1 MMIDLTVSSDED
13 DDVEIVDAPRAQPR
27 DDDGAPR
34 AQPRDDDEDDEPRK
48 KPREDDGAEEPRK
61 KPRAAAPPLAGRRT
75 RVDRDDDAAPAADAA
90 RCAALAGAREP
101 YVDDAF
107 PAAAASLVGEA
118 DEAPAPAPAAH
129 PFCACKALAVTD
141 VVKSTTPNDG
151 RSYWRCATR
160 RCGFFAWAGDGPR
173 KRSQLAWARLD
184 GTVAVVTDYGFSAN
198 DLAQG
203 GLGDCWFLS
212 ALSVVAERHDLV
224 AKLFLDTARA
234 ASGCQGLRLF
244 MDGAWTTILVDD
256 QLPVN
261 SKPRRENTAAA
272 AAPVTAGGL
281 SLAYVRSRCA
291 TTGAT
296 TLWAPLLEKAYA
308 KAHGS
313 FKSISGGQI
322 AEALLDLTGA
332 PTFCVDFASRN
343 FDSERLWRSLE
354 RWRARRFPMGCAT
367 DPQPDLREVGLCGSH
382 AYSITDVAT
391 VVDAAGAATR
401 LLRIRNPHGV
411 GEWTGDWSDS
421 SAKWADVVS
430 SSRGNERTGV
440 NDGTFW
446 IDFTHFLMGFSRV
459 DVCVA
464 AEKPRAASFRNAF
477 PAKKEPWRVARKIY
491 DVVFEGV
498 TDLFVTALQPT
509 QRGTFCRGDRKV
521 SYRPGDLQLVAV
533 DETGRVVAAC
543 FRGADCFDRGATFCR
558 GARGARLRV
567 YVYALG
573 ANPDAAGAKKERTAE
588 APFHV
593 RFYAPDAAFD
603 VAEADFDAAAHGA
616 SALAALH
623 GALRWRR
630 PAAFASELE
639 PYFSQAEPARSDV
652 ATGAAGVACA
662 LTTGD
667 GIVAVTV
674 ANRAAAPKRVA
685 ITLYAKSAA
694 ARDGSGALVNDKAAA
709 DAYYAR
715 RQALIPPGAPRPRS
729 GFRYPAKW
737 AAFKATADLAPG
749 ATRLAATVVRKG
761 VQYELGD
768 VLCEVSDAGAAA
780 GAKKQTT
787 LDGFLGGGRADVALA
802 GLFAPLADGG
812 AAAPPRQP
820 RESDLDRALRLS
832 REDAAPAP
840 AADDL
845 AEALRRSRDERPAP
859 ARDDDLEEALR
870 RSREPAAADDDLAE
884 ALRRSR
890 EPAKDDPA
898 GAPPADDDLAEALRA
913 SQEDI
918 ERAREARLRRFG

>member
-1 MMIDLTVSSDED
+1 MIDLTVSSDED
-13 DDVEIVDAPRAQPR
+13 DDVEIVDVVPKRPREDDDAPRAQPR
-27 DDDGAPR
+27 E
-34 AQPRDDDEDDEPRK
+34 DDEDEPRK

-212 ALSVVAERHDLV
+212 ALS
-224 AKLFLDTARA
+224 
-234 ASGCQGLRLF
+234 
-244 MDGAWTTILVDD
+244 
-256 QLPVN
+256 LPVT
-261 SKPRRENTAAA
+261 SKPRRENTAAPRA
-272 AAPVTAGGL
+272 VTAGGL

-332 PTFCVDFASRN
+332 PTFCVDFARN

-367 DPQPDLREVGLCGSH
+367 DPQPDLRE
-382 AYSITDVAT
+382 
-391 VVDAAGAATR
+391 
-401 LLRIRNPHGV
+401 
-411 GEWTGDWSDS
+411 
-421 SAKWADVVS
+421 WADVVS

-491 DVVFEGV
+491 DVVFEGD

-543 FRGADCFDRGATFCR
+543 FRGADCFDRGATFCK

-593 RFYAPDAAFD
+593 RFYAPDAAFE
-603 VAEADFDAAAHGA
+603 VTEADFDAAAHGA

-630 PAAFASELE
+630 PAAVASELE
-639 PYFSQAEPARSDV
+639 PYFSQAEPARADV
-652 ATGAAGVACA
+652 ATGAAGAHISA
-662 LTTGD
+662 IFHSLRLIFGRAIISRNGD

-694 ARDGSGALVNDKAAA
+694 ARDGSGVLANDKAAA

-715 RQALIPPGAPRPRS
+715 RRALVPPGAPRPRS

-737 AAFKATADLAPG
+737 AAFAATADLAPG

-768 VLCEVSDAGAAA
+768 VLCEVSDAGA

-787 LDGFLGGGRADVALA
+787 PTASGGGARTSRSRASSRRW
-802 GLFAPLADGG
+802 PT
-812 AAAPPRQP
+812 AAPPR
-820 RESDLDRALRLS
+820 RRANRG
-832 REDAAPAP
+832 
-840 AADDL
+840 
-845 AEALRRSRDERPAP
+845 
-859 ARDDDLEEALR
+859 
-870 RSREPAAADDDLAE
+870 
-884 ALRRSR
+884 
-890 EPAKDDPA
+890 K
-898 GAPPADDDLAEALRA
+898 
-913 SQEDI
+913 DI

>member
-1 MMIDLTVSSDED
+1 MIDLTVSSDED
-13 DDVEIVDAPRAQPR
+13 DDVEIVDVVPKRPREDDDAPRAQPR
-27 DDDGAPR
+27 E
-34 AQPRDDDEDDEPRK
+34 DDEDEPRK

-256 QLPVN
+256 QLPVT
-261 SKPRRENTAAA
+261 SKPRRENTGAA

-332 PTFCVDFASRN
+332 RRRSASTSRRAT
-343 FDSERLWRSLE
+343 STRSGSGGAWSGGA
-354 RWRARRFPMGCAT
+354 RAGSPWAARRT
-367 DPQPDLREVGLCGSH
+367 RSRTCGRS
-382 AYSITDVAT
+382 AS
-391 VVDAAGAATR
+391 AGATPTR
-401 LLRIRNPHGV
+401 SRTSRPSSTPRAPRRGLLRIRNPHGV
-411 GEWTGDWSDS
+411 GEWTGDWSDAS
-421 SAKWADVVS
+421 EKWADVVS

-491 DVVFEGV
+491 DVVFEGD

-543 FRGADCFDRGATFCR
+543 FRGADCFDRGATFCKARARAPVYLARREPRCR
-558 GARGARLRV
+558 GREEGADGGGAVPR
-567 YVYALG
+567 AL
-573 ANPDAAGAKKERTAE
+573 
-588 APFHV
+588 
-593 RFYAPDAAFD
+593 YAPDAAFE

-616 SALAALH
+616 SAS
-623 GALRWRR
+623 RR
-630 PAAFASELE
+630 ST
-639 PYFSQAEPARSDV
+639 ARS
-652 ATGAAGVACA
+652 AG
-662 LTTGD
+662 G
-667 GIVAVTV
+667 G
-674 ANRAAAPKRVA
+674 
-685 ITLYAKSAA
+685 
-694 ARDGSGALVNDKAAA
+694 
-709 DAYYAR
+709 
-715 RQALIPPGAPRPRS
+715 PRPRWS
-729 GFRYPAKW
+729 RGRAAPGPVPLPAKW
-737 AAFKATADLAPG
+737 AAFTATADLAPG

-780 GAKKQTT
+780 GAKKRRSTAS
-787 LDGFLGGGRADVALA
+787 GGRADVALA

-820 RESDLDRALRLS
+820 RSRTSTARSASRAGRAPGALTTSLARCGGPATSGRRRRATTTS
-832 REDAAPAP
+832 R
-840 AADDL
+840 
-845 AEALRRSRDERPAP
+845 RRSAARASRRRPTTTSRAP
-859 ARDDDLEEALR
+859 P
-870 RSREPAAADDDLAE
+870 REPARTT
-884 ALRRSR
+884 RR
-890 EPAKDDPA
+890 
-898 GAPPADDDLAEALRA
+898 APPADDDPRALRA